1 VPEGPD
7 VVVVGGGVGGMAAAL
22 RLGVA
27 GFDVLLLDRRDHLG
41 GKLDERTLPGG
52 YRVDTGPS
60 LLTLPDEL
68 DQLFR
73 LIGSSLDEAVGP
85 VRLDPICSYRW
96 PDGSRFEHR
105 AGRAEAVAEA
115 ERLSTGSGA
124 AFGRFLDRSRT
135 VWEVAERTFLAG
147 PMGPPGQLVRRLRS
161 PGDLLAIDP
170 LRTLAARARRTFADP
185 RLVQWAC
192 RYATYSGST
201 AAAPATLA
209 CIAHIEQAFGA
220 WWVPGG
226 LAALA
231 PALGRALAAAG
242 VEVRTGADV
251 ESVLADD
258 GAVRGVRLASGE
270 EIPAGVVVANV
281 DADHLYADL
290 LGDPRALRRARRA
303 PPSSSGFA
311 LLLGLAGRTEGLGHH
326 TVLFSDPAEYEAELA
341 GRAVPR
347 DPTVYVANASA
358 TDPTVA
364 PDGHESWF
372 VLVNVPAG
380 ARADWDAYRDHVLDV
395 LAARGLDLSGRLRAV
410 EVVTP
415 EEIGGRYRARGG
427 AIYGTSSSGRRAA
440 FLRPGNRGAR
450 RGLYLVG
457 GSSHP
462 GGGLPLVAR
471 SGAIVARM
479 VAQDAGRRSVGP

>member
-1 VPEGPD
+1 MPE

-27 GFDVLLLDRRDHLG
+27 GFDVVLLERHDHLG

-73 LIGSSLDEAVGP
+73 LVGSSLADAVGP

-96 PDGSRFEHR
+96 PDGSRFEHCADR
-105 AGRAEAVAEA
+105 AAAVAEA
-115 ERLSTGSGA
+115 ERLSAGSGA
-124 AFGRFLDRSRT
+124 ALGRFLDRART
-135 VWEVAERTFLAG
+135 VWDVAERTFLAG
-147 PMGPPGQLVRRLRS
+147 PMGPGGQLVRRLRS

-170 LRTLAARARRTFADP
+170 LRTLAGRARRTFADP

-201 AAAPATLA
+201 ASAPATLA
-209 CIAHIEQAFGA
+209 CIAHVEQAFGA

-226 LAALA
+226 LAGLA
-231 PALGRALAAAG
+231 PALGRALATAG
-242 VEVRTGADV
+242 VEVRTGV
-251 ESVLADD
+251 EVEAVLAD
-258 GAVRGVRLASGE
+258 GEGVRGVRLAGGE
-270 EIPAGVVVANV
+270 RVSAGVVVANV

-290 LGDPRALRRARRA
+290 LPDGRALRRARRA
-303 PPSSSGFA
+303 TPSSSGFA

-326 TVLFSDPAEYEAELA
+326 TVLFSDPAGYEAELA
-341 GRAVPR
+341 APAVPR
-347 DPTVYVANASA
+347 DPTVYVANPAA

-364 PDGHESWF
+364 PSGHESWF

-380 ARADWDAYRDHVLDV
+380 ARADWDGYRDHVLDV
-395 LAARGLDLSGRLRAV
+395 LASRGLDLAGRLRAV
-410 EVVTP
+410 GVVTP
-415 EEIGGRYRARGG
+415 EEIADRYRARGG

-440 FLRPGNRGAR
+440 FLRPGNRGPR

-479 VAQDAGRRSVGP
+479 VAADSARPSVEP